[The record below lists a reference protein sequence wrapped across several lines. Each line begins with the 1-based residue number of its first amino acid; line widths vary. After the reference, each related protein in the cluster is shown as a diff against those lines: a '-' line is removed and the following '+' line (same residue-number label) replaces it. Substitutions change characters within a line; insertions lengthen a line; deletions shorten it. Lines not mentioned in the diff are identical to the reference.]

1 MLKVLQKWS
10 APVFTTV
17 PTSAVQLAGASGNET
32 AISTFPFGPSLK
44 QGSPAPTGLTWT
56 GSSRTAS
63 NHAES
68 SMPLAGVTTGSPP
81 PAAAE
86 DDEQSARVTA
96 AGAAHRRCR

>member
-32 AISTFPFGPSLK
+32 ATSSFPFGPSLA
-44 QGSPAPTGLTWT
+44 QGSPAPTGLTGV
-56 GSSRTAS
+56 GSSRTVLNHSAS
-63 NHAES
+63 S
-68 SMPLAGVTTGSPP
+68 WPLAGVRTGAP

-86 DDEQSARVTA
+86 DDEQSARAMA
-96 AGAAHRRCR
+96 AGAAHRR